1 MTRSK
6 KGSLIPHLP
15 EVISVPE
22 AEWTKGLALKLKTGK
37 IRNGWFMS
45 SSFLPFFLL
54 ASLNTTGIFFR
65 FWCYMLS
72 SVNPQG

>member
-22 AEWTKGLALKLKTGK
+22 AEWTKGLALKLKTG
-37 IRNGWFMS
+37 
-45 SSFLPFFLL
+45 LL